1 MMTLVYIALG
11 GGAGA
16 VGRHLVNY
24 AALRVLGADLPWGTL
39 VVNII
44 GSFFMGLVVG
54 AMEGRLQLSDD
65 ARLFITTGFLG
76 GFTTF
81 SAFSLD
87 AVRLLEAKGVVLF
100 GAYAL
105 ASVTLSIAGLM
116 VGLVVARTFGSA
128 AH

>member
-1 MMTLVYIALG
+1 MTLVYIALG